1 MTPHWV
7 VGDQYGLPF
16 PADPATL
23 LSDGAS
29 FLTKAF
35 RVAGVLGENS
45 VTGIGDYR
53 EIEAG
58 STGRKAML
66 SVDYDEPA
74 PELPTELFVKFSRDF
89 DDPVRD
95 RGRTQMES
103 EVRFAVLSRAPRF
116 PIAVPRPQFADY
128 HRRTG
133 TGILITERIMFGA
146 NGVERQYHKCLD
158 YEMPEPLEHYRALL
172 VALARLAGTHRA
184 GGLPAALTAH
194 FPLDVRAAT
203 VGPRAAHPGAQL
215 GRRVAELVEF
225 IQTHPGL
232 VPAGVRSPGFLA
244 RLTREAPRLAECESA
259 VAGHL
264 AADADYVAL
273 CHWNANVDWDWGA
286 SRGVV

>member
-1 MTPHWV
+1 M

-35 RVAGVLGENS
+35 RVAGALGENS

-74 PELPTELFVKFSRDF
+74 PDLPTELFVKFSRDF
-89 DDPVRD
+89 DNPVRD

-133 TGILITERIMFGA
+133 TGILITERIMFGT

-203 VGPRAAHPGAQL
+203 VGRGRRIPARSSVGGWPNSSSSSRPTRGWCPPGSAHPG
-215 GRRVAELVEF
+215 
-225 IQTHPGL
+225 
-232 VPAGVRSPGFLA
+232 S
-244 RLTREAPRLAECESA
+244 
-259 VAGHL
+259 
-264 AADADYVAL
+264 
-273 CHWNANVDWDWGA
+273 W
-286 SRGVV
+286 RG

>member
-1 MTPHWV
+1 M
-7 VGDQYGLPF
+7 
-16 PADPATL
+16 
-23 LSDGAS
+23 
-29 FLTKAF
+29 
-35 RVAGVLGENS
+35 
-45 VTGIGDYR
+45 TGIGDYR

-215 GRRVAELVEF
+215 GRRVAELGRV
-225 IQTHPGL
+225 HPDPPRAGARRGPLTRVPGAADPRGSPLGGVRKRGCRPPGGRRRLRGAVPLERQRRLGL
-232 VPAGVRSPGFLA
+232 TPDGGHLTGGTAGPAGRLSVCRASVGSTPRSFGSTLPA
-244 RLTREAPRLAECESA
+244 
-259 VAGHL
+259 
-264 AADADYVAL
+264 
-273 CHWNANVDWDWGA
+273 W
-286 SRGVV
+286 